1 VSFSTCK
8 TWTKTELV
16 KHVTQ
21 LKAAQAFEPRI
32 GEHHRVFFAS
42 ADLIGHETSE
52 TPWITPTEWTDIHKH
67 TFEAAT
73 STTGHGD
80 VSAIWCG
87 GNRIVR
93 RKLEDIV
100 QENEWLH
107 CSPLSLVFKAPK
119 KPTTGGRLNLF
130 SRKNVEDGILQARF
144 SSNKWKV
151 KERKDFNIA
160 GETDSYDA
168 SYTGIPYRSRY
179 SLPLLP
185 ANERAVIVGAAPCPV
200 PGLFN
205 VAERGHPFSWKE
217 KKPIAWYVRFLSDI
231 SAGLVIDLT
240 PGSGALARACLQSG
254 IQYIG
259 VCRKVEHASWLINVL
274 NRAAV
279 ELITRNGTTL
289 YESDL
294 ASVLKDHFKELIE
307 ELNAQDAAVSEEEDN
322 Q

>member
-1 VSFSTCK
+1 MQ
-8 TWTKTELV
+8 
-16 KHVTQ
+16 H
-21 LKAAQAFEPRI
+21 AMP
-32 GEHHRVFFAS
+32 
-42 ADLIGHETSE
+42 
-52 TPWITPTEWTDIHKH
+52 
-67 TFEAAT
+67 
-73 STTGHGD
+73 
-80 VSAIWCG
+80 
-87 GNRIVR
+87 
-93 RKLEDIV
+93 
-100 QENEWLH
+100 
-107 CSPLSLVFKAPK
+107 
-119 KPTTGGRLNLF
+119 
-130 SRKNVEDGILQARF
+130 
-144 SSNKWKV
+144 
-151 KERKDFNIA
+151 KDFNVA
-160 GETDSYDA
+160 GEADSYDA
-168 SYTGIPYRSRY
+168 SYSGIPYRSRY

-185 ANERAVIVGAAPCPV
+185 AKEREVIVGAAPSPV
-200 PGLFN
+200 AGLFN

-217 KKPIAWYVRFLSDI
+217 KKSIAWYVRFLSGI

-254 IQYIG
+254 IQYVG